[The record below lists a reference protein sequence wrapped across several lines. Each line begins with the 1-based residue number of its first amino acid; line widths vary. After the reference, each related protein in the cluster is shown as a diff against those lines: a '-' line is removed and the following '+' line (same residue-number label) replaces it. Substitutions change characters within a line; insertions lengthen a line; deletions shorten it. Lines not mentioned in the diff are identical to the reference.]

1 MAGKFDETAIG
12 LALLCKLPI
21 DLAERMMARE
31 QSEEVIIATR
41 AFGFS
46 WDTAKALLM
55 LRANGAGDFEQER
68 AAFEKLTQ
76 VTAKKAL
83 GFVRM
88 RDKSST
94 DRTGGANHLY

>member
-1 MAGKFDETAIG
+1 MLFRS
-12 LALLCKLPI
+12 
-21 DLAERMMARE
+21 RMMARE

-94 DRTGGANHLY
+94 DRTGDANSAH